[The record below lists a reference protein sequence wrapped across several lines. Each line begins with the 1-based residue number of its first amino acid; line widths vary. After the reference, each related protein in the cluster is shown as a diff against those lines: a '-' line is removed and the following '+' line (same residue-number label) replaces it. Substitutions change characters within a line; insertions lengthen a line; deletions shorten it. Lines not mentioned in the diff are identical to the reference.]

1 MKILHCCLANYYID
15 DFGYQENIITK
26 MHKLQGHDVKILA
39 STEVIKATKLAYTV
53 PSSYIS
59 KDGIPI
65 TRIPYINWLPHFVAK
80 KLRIY
85 TSIRKNLE
93 RFKPDI
99 IFLHN
104 VQFIGVKE
112 VVKYAKKS
120 KVKIYADNH
129 TDYMNS
135 AKNWFSKNI
144 LHKIIYKWC
153 VKHIEPYVIKF
164 WGVTP
169 SRRDFLV
176 DFYKVNPNKV
186 DLLVMGVDDSEID
199 LNSTETTRLQIRS
212 KLNISDDQFVII
224 TGGRITRQKNIHV
237 LMDVINDLKAYNIK
251 LIVFG
256 KVRDDIK
263 DEIEKFSDSS
273 NILMLGWQSN
283 LEINNLFFASDLAF
297 FPSRHSVLWEQA
309 TGCGL
314 PAVFRRYEG
323 YTHLNVGG
331 NCIFIDEVNKSLIK
345 KTILSIYGN
354 KGKYEEMKKIAV
366 EKGTVEF
373 SYSKIAQRAIEITE

>member
-104 VQFIGVKE
+104 VQFIGVKV
-112 VVKYAKKS
+112 VVKYAKKN

-199 LNSTETTRLQIRS
+199 LNSIEKTRLQIRS
-212 KLNISDDQFVII
+212 KLNIRDNQFVII
-224 TGGRITRQKNIHV
+224 TGGRITRQKNIHL
-237 LMDVINDLKAYNIK
+237 LMDAVNDLKTYNIK

-256 KVRDDIK
+256 KVREDIK
-263 DEIEKFSDSS
+263 AEIEKFADSS

-283 LEINNLFFASDLAF
+283 FEINNLFFASDLAF

-314 PAVFRRYEG
+314 PAVFRRYKG
-323 YTHLNVGG
+323 YTHLDVGG
-331 NCIFIDEVNKSLIK
+331 NCVFIDEVNKSVIK
-345 KTILSIYGN
+345 KTILSIYEN
-354 KGKYEEMKKIAV
+354 KEKYKEMKKVAV

-373 SYSKIAQRAIEITE
+373 SYSKIAKRAIEITE